1 MSHRKAPQVRND
13 APGMRGER
21 SRNEDGALRQKRGD
35 THASTVEEMYHVD
48 LAVRG
53 DKKLSTE
60 NGALGVREMAGTSG
74 LSPNCP
80 SSPSEPRS
88 NRPKRLP
95 SNSAPVL
102 DPVGPSRLE

>member
-53 DKKLSTE
+53 DKKLSNVLKD
-60 NGALGVREMAGTSG
+60 NGVDSLNDLLKKVRGS
-74 LSPNCP
+74 
-80 SSPSEPRS
+80 
-88 NRPKRLP
+88 
-95 SNSAPVL
+95 
-102 DPVGPSRLE
+102 